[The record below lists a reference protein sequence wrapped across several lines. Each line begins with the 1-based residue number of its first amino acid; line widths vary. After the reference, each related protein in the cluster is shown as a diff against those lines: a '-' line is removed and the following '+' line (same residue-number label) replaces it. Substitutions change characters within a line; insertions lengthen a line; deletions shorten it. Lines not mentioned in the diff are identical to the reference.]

1 MAEEKIDRNEA
12 EIQENIVSE
21 EVKTPDAEERMDVPV
36 SEKTAGKYLFLI
48 LIVLIVAGLFGAPQS
63 RKFILEKSRQALA
76 ALHHEEEKAEIA
88 AKPQEISTRLE
99 QLENA
104 REFEN
109 AEVIVAT
116 VEPPVPAVSSD
127 PAYKA
132 LAGQQKALLAEI
144 ERLRVQLAQVR
155 SDTAAEIK
163 RVKENASDS
172 QQFENQFAAV
182 YAREDGLERQL
193 TQESI
198 KINRLEKNKAD
209 ASAVL
214 SLMTRMD
221 AAEQKLRVSNMGR
234 ERAVAL
240 LLAVYQLREAALSG
254 NAFTTELQSALAL
267 ADSFPRIAGYLHS
280 LSDLAAQGVPT
291 KASLIRSFGLFADQ
305 AVLSEEISDK
315 TDWFH
320 QALNA
325 LKKLVVIRKT
335 TVADDDPL
343 TQNVL
348 ARANAAVQDQ
358 DLSEAVLILK
368 DLKGKA
374 AVSMQQWV
382 KGAEAYLSV
391 KKAVNEIISATLGVA
406 YVEQL
411 KGE

>member
-21 EVKTPDAEERMDVPV
+21 EVKTPDAEERMVVPV

-63 RKFILEKSRQALA
+63 RKVILEKSRQALA

-335 TVADDDPL
+335 TVADDDPS

>member
-1 MAEEKIDRNEA
+1 MAEEKTERNEA
-12 EIQENIVSE
+12 EIQENIVPE
-21 EVKTPDAEERMDVPV
+21 EVKTPDAEQQTDAPV
-36 SEKTAGKYLFLI
+36 SEKTAGKYLFLV
-48 LIVLIVAGLFGAPQS
+48 LIVLIVAGLFGVPQS
-63 RKFILEKSRQALA
+63 RKVILEKSRQALA
-76 ALHHEEEKAEIA
+76 TLRQEGKKADPA
-88 AKPQEISTRLE
+88 VKPQEISTRLE

-116 VEPPVPAVSSD
+116 VEQPVPAVSSD
-127 PAYKA
+127 PAYKV
-132 LAGQQKALLAEI
+132 LADQQKALLAEI
-144 ERLRVQLAQVR
+144 ERLRAQLAQVR
-155 SDTAAEIK
+155 SDTAAEI
-163 RVKENASDS
+163 RHLQENAPDA
-172 QQFENQFAAV
+172 QRFDDRLAAV
-182 YAREDGLERQL
+182 DAREDGFEQQL

-209 ASAVL
+209 ASSVL

-240 LLAVYQLREAALSG
+240 LLAVYQLREAALTG
-254 NAFTTELQSALAL
+254 NAFTTELQSTLAL
-267 ADSFPRIAGYLHS
+267 ADSFPRIAGYLRS
-280 LSDLAAQGVPT
+280 LSDFAAQGVPT
-291 KASLIRSFGLFADQ
+291 KASLISSFGLFANQ

-335 TVADDDPL
+335 TVTDDNPS

-348 ARANAAVQDQ
+348 ARANAAVRDQ
-358 DLSEAVLILK
+358 DLGEAVLILK

-374 AVSMQQWV
+374 ALSMQQWI

>member
-12 EIQENIVSE
+12 EIQENIVPE
-21 EVKTPDAEERMDVPV
+21 EVKTPDAEERTDVPV

-63 RKFILEKSRQALA
+63 RKVILEKSRQALA
-76 ALHHEEEKAEIA
+76 ALRHEEEKAEIA

-116 VEPPVPAVSSD
+116 VEPPVPAVAAD

-144 ERLRVQLAQVR
+144 ERLRIQLAQVR

-163 RVKENASDS
+163 RVKENMPDS

-267 ADSFPRIAGYLHS
+267 ADSFPRIAGYLRS

-291 KASLIRSFGLFADQ
+291 KASLIRSFGLFANQ

-320 QALNA
+320 QALNT

-335 TVADDDPL
+335 TVADDDPS

-358 DLSEAVLILK
+358 DLGEAVLILK

-374 AVSMQQWV
+374 AVSMQQWI

>member
-63 RKFILEKSRQALA
+63 RKVILEKSRQALA

-335 TVADDDPL
+335 TVADDDPS